1 MAPERI
7 DDVTAL
13 LVRTAEA
20 HGRYEESELGGV
32 YDREWARWYSAYAVE
47 HGIGDL
53 VGHAVSAER
62 LARFLA
68 DTFAD
73 FQRIE
78 PEPTGGWPGYTSR
91 RIVAEL

>member
-1 MAPERI
+1 MTPERT

-20 HGRYEESELGGV
+20 HGRYEESELDGV
-32 YDREWARWYSAYAVE
+32 YDQEWAGWYAAYAVE

-53 VGHAVSAER
+53 VGHAVTAER
-62 LARFLA
+62 LAGFLA
-68 DTFAD
+68 DTFAE
-73 FQRIE
+73 FRQIE
-78 PEPTGGWPGYTSR
+78 PEPAGGWPGYASR